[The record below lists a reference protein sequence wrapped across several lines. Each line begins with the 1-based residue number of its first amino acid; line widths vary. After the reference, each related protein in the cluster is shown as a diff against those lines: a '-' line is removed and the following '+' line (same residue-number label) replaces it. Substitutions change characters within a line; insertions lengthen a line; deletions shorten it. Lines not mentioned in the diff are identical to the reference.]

1 MDTIIAW
8 WDPIHMWLDLV
19 LITPYRWF
27 GNPVAGFF
35 FGTLVLSVWCVLLGE
50 LTFRVAARVN
60 REHIRKL
67 RGGMTRMHNLSV
79 KALMLRDKENYRA
92 CNTEANEAFGRYF
105 FSLLTLGAAVLWP
118 IPFALAW
125 MNNRFG
131 HIEFDILF
139 TLPLLGS
146 SAGFSAV
153 MIPMYILC
161 RILWAALKRRFPVIS
176 HGAGAPGSGQAEE
189 MISMKEVDRYGG
201 VPKRF
206 WNNGES

>member
-1 MDTIIAW
+1 MDTIIGW
-8 WDPIHMWLDLV
+8 WDPIYMWLDLV

-35 FGTLVLSVWCVLLGE
+35 FGTLVLSAWCVLLGE
-50 LTFRVAARVN
+50 LTFRVASRVN

-139 TLPLLGS
+139 TMPLLGS
-146 SAGFSAV
+146 SAGFPAV

-161 RILWAALKRRFPVIS
+161 RILWAALKRRFPVFS
-176 HGAGAPGSGQAEE
+176 HGAGVPGREQGEE

-201 VPKRF
+201 VPERF
-206 WNNGES
+206 WRNDDP

>member
-50 LTFRVAARVN
+50 LTFRLAARVN

-139 TLPLLGS
+139 TMPLLGS

-161 RILWAALKRRFPVIS
+161 RILWAALKRRFPVFS
-176 HGAGAPGSGQAEE
+176 HGVGAPDSGQAEE